1 MTDYTVIALETT
13 GFSPPVSHVI
23 EIGAIKFRAGSEVD
37 RYQSL
42 VKPPKKIP
50 YVIECLTGIDNEM
63 LKTAPTFE
71 EIFDDVKNFLDDD
84 ILVGHNLIIDIKFLD
99 GIKNNFVDTLQIAL
113 KVIPNLK
120 SIGYGLENLCGY
132 FNIKPPDEN
141 RAIENCLATD
151 KIFRC
156 LKNLNSS
163 YR

>member
-63 LKTAPTFE
+63 IKTAPTFE
-71 EIFDDVKNFLDDD
+71 EIFDDVKNFFAED
-84 ILVGHNLIIDIKFLD
+84 ILVGYNLTIDIKFLS
-99 GIKNNFVDTLQIAL
+99 GIKNNFVDILQIAL
-113 KVIPNLK
+113 KSMPNLK
-120 SIGYGLENLCGY
+120 SCGYDYGLKDLCRY
-132 FNIKPPDEN
+132 FNVAPPAEH

-156 LKNLNSS
+156 LKNF
-163 YR
+163 